1 MKGLVYYSMSFSF
14 IVMLLIQNL
23 RSVFARR
30 GIPLSGT
37 APPGGMSARRPFSSE
52 LINQ

>member
-14 IVMLLIQNL
+14 TVMLLIQNL

-30 GIPLSGT
+30 DPETSGCLPAGLFRVNSYIVST
-37 APPGGMSARRPFSSE
+37 H
-52 LINQ
+52 